1 MEDPQGNQTAG
12 KNQNDKRKRSDNS
25 STSELE
31 TSTLENSQTNAKAKK
46 KSKKSGKTEQTI
58 DEYFTGSSEEKQNK
72 NDLKEIR
79 QQLREMNSKITN
91 IMNKVDKSDQK
102 FENVVR
108 KDDGS
113 LRTVLREMM
122 NDMKQE
128 LLNSVVNRL
137 ELLESR
143 LYDRDK
149 KNDELKTE
157 VTRLEKEV
165 RVQNKENETLKRQIY
180 VNEDRMTKMN
190 NDTEQYSRI
199 NNIRI
204 QGIVSGNAFETAEQT
219 TDIVIKTLNDKM
231 GLQLRKEDIDVAHR
245 TKRFVN
251 GSQEAIVRLQSR
263 MVKES
268 ILRNRKSLKGSNIFI
283 NEDLTQLNQ
292 QVFMS
297 VKRKMPDEVNSV
309 FTRNGIIKYVS
320 RADQLKTVQYQD
332 YQHWLDLPW
341 PTRGTRS
348 PDTRR
353 PQTNP

>member
-1 MEDPQGNQTAG
+1 MQELQDSQENSQAE
-12 KNQNDKRKRSDNS
+12 KRKRSEHS

-31 TSTLENSQTNAKAKK
+31 TSTLGGNSSHTNAKSKK
-46 KSKKSGKTEQTI
+46 KSKKAGKTEQTI
-58 DEYFTGSSEEKQNK
+58 DEYFSGASEDRHNRNEI
-72 NDLKEIR
+72 KEIR
-79 QQLREMNSKITN
+79 QELKELNSKLTN
-91 IMNKVDKSDQK
+91 IIYKVDKSDK
-102 FENVVR
+102 KLENVVR

-113 LRTVLREMM
+113 LRTVFREIM
-122 NDMKQE
+122 NEMKQE

-143 LYDRDK
+143 LYDRDR

-165 RVQNKENETLKRQIY
+165 STQRKENESLKGQIE
-180 VNEDRMTKMN
+180 VNDDRMTKLN

-204 QGIVSGNAFETAEQT
+204 QGIVSSNAFETAEET
-219 TDIVIKTLNDKM
+219 TNIVVKTLNEKM
-231 GLQLRKEDIDVAHR
+231 SLKLRREDIDVAHR
-245 TKRFVN
+245 MKKFVG

-263 MVKES
+263 MVKET
-268 ILRNRKSLKGSNIFI
+268 ILRNRRSLRGSDIYI

-297 VKRKMPDEVNSV
+297 VKRKMPDEVSSV
-309 FTRNGIIKYVS
+309 FTRNGVVKYVT
-320 RADQLKTVQYQD
+320 RTNELKTVQYKD

-353 PQTNP
+353 T